1 MMYVKQTLRVIPA
14 VTFVVLPFFLFT
26 APARTLTGR
35 WEARQTPRAA
45 AVGVMLWLTI
55 AYMTFRMVG
64 VA

>member
-1 MMYVKQTLRVIPA
+1 MSVKQTLRAVPA
-14 VTFVVLPFFLFT
+14 VAFVVLPFFLFT

-45 AVGVMLWLTI
+45 VVGVMLWIII
-55 AYMTFRMVG
+55 AYIAFRVAG